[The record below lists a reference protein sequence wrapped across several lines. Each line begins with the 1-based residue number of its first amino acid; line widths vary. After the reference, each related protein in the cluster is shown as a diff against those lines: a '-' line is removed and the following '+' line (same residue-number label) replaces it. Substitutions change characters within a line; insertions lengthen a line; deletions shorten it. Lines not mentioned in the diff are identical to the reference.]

1 MDGIIIGI
9 TVVLSIAQVIA
20 FIFVEPKIPIK
31 LKETDTLQR
40 IRKRKNNYLISILV
54 ICIFIMFLA
63 YYGVKNQILIFG
75 MIFAVFLIF
84 LLTGAHTIFDRL
96 QKKEKLLQGNNSFTM
111 AMNKVND
118 MTLKDSIIIVDAE
131 LRQEIILDNVKEI
144 KDMSVVFNTGETCI
158 LGFNK
163 EILLLFMNKSN
174 QDKIIKSNIKGV
186 CLEELEGD
194 KFKLIITTQSN
205 NTFSATIEKVDL
217 PKWIK

>member
-54 ICIFIMFLA
+54 IFIFIMFLA
-63 YYGVKNQILIFG
+63 YYGVENQILIFG

-84 LLTGAHTIFDRL
+84 LVTGAQTIFDRL
-96 QKKEKLLQGNNSFTM
+96 EKKEKLLQGNNSFTM